1 MHTKLRTLKL
11 FRQKRRIVIGRRKK
25 ELEIERELK
34 TIEEK
39 HGLKENIP
47 NLLLKQAFEEN
58 EIETIKVL
66 LNAGGNIHE
75 IISEDGKTL
84 LHLAAQTGNIE
95 LLEVLLSLNNKDNV
109 VNIFKDT
116 IRVHKIEYIKKG
128 QKIVKY
134 DEYNCLHTIC
144 GHFTNN
150 VEVVSCLLNHCI
162 SKYEKNK
169 LINSKTKQN
178 KDTPLHLSCKYN
190 NDKVVKYLLRHNANY
205 WCKDHIGRTALDVAY
220 TFNNINCVNAFEDY
234 YRNKGIAGSP

>member
-39 HGLKENIP
+39 HGSKENIP

-95 LLEVLLSLNNKDNV
+95 LLEVFVL
-109 VNIFKDT
+109 
-116 IRVHKIEYIKKG
+116 IE
-128 QKIVKY
+128 
-134 DEYNCLHTIC
+134 
-144 GHFTNN
+144 
-150 VEVVSCLLNHCI
+150 
-162 SKYEKNK
+162 
-169 LINSKTKQN
+169 
-178 KDTPLHLSCKYN
+178 
-190 NDKVVKYLLRHNANY
+190 
-205 WCKDHIGRTALDVAY
+205 
-220 TFNNINCVNAFEDY
+220 
-234 YRNKGIAGSP
+234 

>member
-39 HGLKENIP
+39 HGSKENIP

-116 IRVHKIEYIKKG
+116 IRVHKKRAKNR
-128 QKIVKY
+128 KI
-134 DEYNCLHTIC
+134 
-144 GHFTNN
+144 
-150 VEVVSCLLNHCI
+150 
-162 SKYEKNK
+162 
-169 LINSKTKQN
+169 
-178 KDTPLHLSCKYN
+178 
-190 NDKVVKYLLRHNANY
+190 
-205 WCKDHIGRTALDVAY
+205 
-220 TFNNINCVNAFEDY
+220 
-234 YRNKGIAGSP
+234 